1 MDNILVVDDERNI
14 RTLCSRVLAGD
25 QIEVHGVGT
34 GKEGLQT
41 ADEVSPDLVLLDL
54 RLPDMDG
61 IDVLRALKGRH
72 PETAVI
78 IITGFGQIQS
88 AVEAMKAGATDYLEK
103 PFEHLDKLKLAVSRA
118 LEEVRARREIQR
130 LHRLQEKEYR
140 VDQLI
145 GESEGTRRLRELIGK
160 LARSEAA
167 TILIHGESGTGKEL
181 VARGLHYESSRRDSP
196 FMEVNCAAITETLF
210 ESELFGHEKGAFTD
224 AKAAK
229 KGLMELA
236 DRGTLFLDEVSEMS
250 LNSQAKFLR
259 VLQERVL
266 RRVGGTRDI
275 KVDLRIIA
283 ATNRPLET
291 RVKEGQF
298 REDLFYRLN
307 VIPIHIPPLR
317 ERRDDIIPL
326 ARHFVMDANTRFH
339 KSIKGFTP
347 EAERLMVGYQWPG
360 NVRELRNL
368 IERLVILGS
377 SEFIEPQ
384 HLPVQFATQV
394 RQAVVPESS
403 TDEPRT
409 LAEVERAYI
418 AQIMQRVE
426 SNKSKAA
433 KILGISRQ
441 TLRKKLME
449 E

>member
-61 IDVLRALKGRH
+61 LEVLRALKARH
-72 PETAVI
+72 AETAVI

-103 PFEHLDKLKLAVSRA
+103 PFEHLDKLKLAVARA

-140 VDQLI
+140 IDQLI
-145 GESEGTRRLRELIGK
+145 GDSESTRRLRELISK

-181 VARGLHYESSRRDSP
+181 VARGLHYESTRRDFP

-283 ATNRPLET
+283 ATNRPLEV
-291 RVKEGQF
+291 RVKDGQF

-317 ERRDDIIPL
+317 ERRDDIMPL
-326 ARHFVMDANTRFH
+326 ARHFVLDANTRFH
-339 KSIKGFTP
+339 KSIKGFASD
-347 EAERLMVGYQWPG
+347 AERLMLGYQWPG

-377 SEFIEPQ
+377 SDLIEPQ

-394 RQAVVPESS
+394 RQPVVTEPSG
-403 TDEPRT
+403 DEPKT

>member
-14 RTLCSRVLAGD
+14 RTLCARVLAGD

-41 ADEVSPDLVLLDL
+41 ADDVSPDLVLLDL

-72 PETAVI
+72 PDTAVI

-103 PFEHLDKLKLAVSRA
+103 PFEHLDKLKLAVARS
-118 LEEVRARREIQR
+118 LEEVRSRREIQR

-145 GESEGTRRLRELIGK
+145 GEAEGTRRLRELIGK

-224 AKAAK
+224 ARATK
-229 KGLMELA
+229 KGLMEMA
-236 DRGTLFLDEVSEMS
+236 DRGTLFLDEVGEMAQ
-250 LNSQAKFLR
+250 NSQAKLLR
-259 VLQERVL
+259 CLQERMFK
-266 RRVGGTRDI
+266 RVGGTRDI
-275 KVDLRIIA
+275 KVDVRVIA
-283 ATNRPLET
+283 ATNRSLET
-291 RVKEGQF
+291 MVKEGKF

-317 ERRDDIIPL
+317 GRRDDIVTL
-326 ARHFVMDANTRFH
+326 ALHFLTESNVRSHKAIRRFA
-339 KSIKGFTP
+339 P
-347 EAERLMVGYQWPG
+347 ETEVLLLGYAWPG
-360 NVRELRNL
+360 NVRELKNLVERMVILSTSESIDAHHLPPQFSQL
-368 IERLVILGS
+368 IEGRPPEDAVPTARPLRAIDRWYILKAS
-377 SEFIEPQ
+377 Q
-384 HLPVQFATQV
+384 QV
-394 RQAVVPESS
+394 
-403 TDEPRT
+403 
-409 LAEVERAYI
+409 
-418 AQIMQRVE
+418 
-426 SNKSKAA
+426 K
-433 KILGISRQ
+433 
-441 TLRKKLME
+441 
-449 E
+449 

>member
-103 PFEHLDKLKLAVSRA
+103 PFEHLDKLKLAVARS

-145 GESEGTRRLRELIGK
+145 GESEGTRGLRDLIGK

-317 ERRDDIIPL
+317 ERRDDIVPL

-384 HLPVQFATQV
+384 HLPVQFSTQV
-394 RQAVVPESS
+394 RQAVVPEAS